1 MKAPAQDSS
10 LTWLTA
16 GFLALFGGLA
26 ARLVYIQGFRP
37 ETPRYTLGG
46 TPPQTAY
53 QPAPRGEILDVR
65 GERLVHSQ
73 FSYDL
78 KANPVVIGPHAKLLA
93 AHLAPILSTSAAK
106 LELAFQIRPEL
117 RWKTETVT
125 NRDGRTFSYWTNTF
139 YTNQSVLIA
148 TNLSFG
154 EWTHV
159 RTNLLRYMTPEEVQ
173 LKQTWAAIEYKRT
186 NSPPIRWWDLAA
198 RYHFRREINLAKR
211 DTNKRLKPVRT
222 ENETIRKTAI
232 AAEIIERRIRPHDD
246 LADTIL
252 GTTTNGLVPL
262 VEYRTATDFIRM
274 RSRELPPEVRGADGI
289 ERQFDDELRGI
300 PGKTITRRRGTREL
314 ANSRELDLAPHPG
327 ANIRLTI
334 DANLQYVAE
343 DALHTG
349 MERLRPNWM
358 SAIMVRPSTGEILAL
373 ANCTSPDYIPPG
385 VTNPAA
391 IRRPIRRN
399 HAVSELVEPGS
410 TFKLVTY
417 AAALELHKIT
427 PESKIDCQGGIW
439 QPPAGRRKPVAD
451 ARGHKL
457 GVATA
462 EEAFAL
468 SSNVGAAKLGFYELW
483 DPLAA
488 PRKTP
493 LVKYAE
499 AFGFTR
505 KTGILCGGEPFT
517 RIPAWDGIGTQ
528 IILSYGYGI
537 YATPLQVAMAYA
549 AVANDGVL
557 MEPMLVKA
565 VGDEGSGQHVYQPRQ
580 VGRVVRPETARQLV
594 QLMTA
599 VVSPKGTG
607 KDAAME
613 DYTVAGKTGTANK
626 MTRAHMVSGANA
638 HFSTFVGFFPAENP
652 EICLLVCADEP
663 TGTDGRAA
671 YGAACVPVFKQIAR
685 ETASY
690 LTIPPSPRSTEQAVA
705 DSSASKHH

>member
-1 MKAPAQDSS
+1 MKLTASDHS
-10 LTWLTA
+10 LTLLTA
-16 GFLALFGGLA
+16 GFLAVFGGLA
-26 ARLVYIQGFRP
+26 ARLVYIQGLRP

-53 QPAPRGEILDVR
+53 LPAPRGEILDAR

-78 KANPVVIGPHAKLLA
+78 RANPVVIGDHANLLA
-93 AHLAPILSTSAAK
+93 TYLAPVLSIPAER
-106 LELAFQIRPEL
+106 LEQSFRIRPEL

-125 NRDGRTFSYWTNTF
+125 NRDGRMFTYWTNTF

-159 RTNLLRYMTPEEVQ
+159 RTNLLRYSTPAEIQ
-173 LKQTWAAIEYKRT
+173 LRQNWHAIEYRRT
-186 NSPPIRWWDLAA
+186 NPPAFKWWDIAS
-198 RYHFRREINLAKR
+198 RFQYRREINMAKR
-211 DTNKRLKPVRT
+211 DVSKLLKPIRI
-222 ENETIRKTAI
+222 ENDSIRRTAI
-232 AAEIIERRIRPHDD
+232 AAEIIERRVRPHDD
-246 LADTIL
+246 LADTLL

-262 VEYRTATDFIRM
+262 VEYRTATDTIRL
-274 RSRELPPEVRGADGI
+274 RSRELPPELRGADGI
-289 ERQFDDELRGI
+289 ERQFDDELHGV
-300 PGKTITRRRGTREL
+300 PGKTVTRRRGTREL
-314 ANSRELDLAPHPG
+314 ANSRELDLAPRPG

-358 SAIMVRPSTGEILAL
+358 SAIMIRPSTGEILAL
-373 ANCTSPDYIPPG
+373 ANVTSPDYVPPG

-391 IRRPIRRN
+391 VRRPIRRN
-399 HAVSELVEPGS
+399 HAVSELIEPGS

-417 AAALELHKIT
+417 AAALELGKVT
-427 PESKIDCQGGIW
+427 PDSRIDCQGGLW
-439 QPPAGRRKPVAD
+439 QPPTGRRKPVAD

-457 GVATA
+457 GVATI
-462 EEAFAL
+462 EEAFAA
-468 SSNVGAAKLGFYELW
+468 SSNVGAAKLGYFELW
-483 DPLAA
+483 DSKAA

-505 KTGILCGGEPFT
+505 KTGILCGGEPIT

-537 YATPLQVAMAYA
+537 YTTPLQVAMAYA

-565 VGDEGSGQHVYQPRQ
+565 VGEEGSEHAYRPRA
-580 VGRVVRPETARQLV
+580 VGRAVRSETAKQLV
-594 QLMTA
+594 RLMTS

-607 KDAAME
+607 KDAALE

-626 MTRAHMVSGANA
+626 MTRAHMVSGVNA

-705 DSSASKHH
+705 GVGASKHH